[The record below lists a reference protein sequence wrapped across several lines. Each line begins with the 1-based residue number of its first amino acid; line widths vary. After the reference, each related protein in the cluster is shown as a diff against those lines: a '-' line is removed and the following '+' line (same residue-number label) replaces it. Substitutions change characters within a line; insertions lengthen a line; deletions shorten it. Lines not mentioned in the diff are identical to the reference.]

1 MLSLMQTIVLSSNKR
16 MPVSLQESAA
26 FTILGDCGRHPRK
39 ELEEYC
45 FNKLEQLPLDA
56 NFVQKEHFGTRR
68 NNAMIGSV
76 GNGDQGPS
84 YDHRRWGCD
93 CCVLDGFLDA
103 CRKSAVKEGSWM
115 HLYWKFGKN
124 FKSNLNQ
131 VPVLHHLYLDGQQ
144 IENNRCHICKSRL
157 CL

>member
-26 FTILGDCGRHPRK
+26 FTILGDCGRHPPT

-103 CRKSAVKEGSWM
+103 CRKSAVKEGSWV
-115 HLYWKFGKN
+115 HLCWKFGKN

-144 IENNRCHICKSRL
+144 IANNRCHVCKSRL